1 MANVLL
7 VEDDANFLH
16 ALEAMLVL
24 QGHHVRLAGNGA
36 EALHD
41 VSLHVPDIIVTDVVM
56 PAVDGI
62 RLVRALK
69 SAPWLADIPV
79 ILTTG
84 INVPQDLPV
93 QAFLRKPFTAAEL
106 AELINSLLP

>member
-16 ALEAMLVL
+16 ALETMLVL
-24 QGHHVRLAGNGA
+24 HHHVRMAESGA

-56 PAVDGI
+56 PAMGGI
-62 RLVRALK
+62 RPVRALK
-69 SAPWLADIPV
+69 AAPRLADIPV

-84 INVPQDLPV
+84 INVPEDLPV

-106 AELINSLLP
+106 AVLINRLLP

>member
-7 VEDDANFLH
+7 VEDDANFLS
-16 ALEAMLVL
+16 ALETMLVL
-24 QGHHVRLAGNGA
+24 QGHHVRLAGGGA

-41 VSLHVPDIIVTDVVM
+41 ASLYVPDIIVTDVVM
-56 PAVDGI
+56 PAMDGI

-69 SAPWLADIPV
+69 AAPLLADIPV

-93 QAFLRKPFTAAEL
+93 QAFLRKPFSAADL
-106 AELINSLLP
+106 AELIDRLLQ

>member
-16 ALEAMLVL
+16 ALETMLVL
-24 QGHHVRLAGNGA
+24 RGHHVRMAGSGV

-41 VSLHVPDIIVTDVVM
+41 VSLHVPDIVTDVVM
-56 PAVDGI
+56 PAMDGI

-106 AELINSLLP
+106 AELINRLLP